1 MKYPLLL
8 TVLFFCLASS
18 GSFTQ
23 DYNVKNYCNYQES
36 RDSAKLAL
44 RPYRYTS
51 QKKVNLELKN
61 HKQFKE
67 LVVPIFQ
74 DSKYK
79 FVFNAEGMPGKL
91 TIRVY
96 HEPVDKDDRE
106 KLFEKTTEGGQF
118 TYETEKSKEYEQI
131 YVDYIIPAKQTD
143 DLDKTE
149 RACVIML
156 SGYQVKFTG
165 DPEKDE
171 SGDGGFLSN
180 LFSGDGGEDG
190 GEEEAE

>member
-1 MKYPLLL
+1 MKYTLLFTL
-8 TVLFFCLASS
+8 LFFFLASS
-18 GSFTQ
+18 GSFAQ
-23 DYNVKNYCNYQES
+23 DYDVQNYCNYHES

-51 QKKVNLELKN
+51 QKKVNMELKN

-67 LVVPIFQ
+67 LMVPIFQ

-91 TIRVY
+91 TVRVY
-96 HEPVDKDDRE
+96 HESVENDNRE

-118 TYETEKSKEYEQI
+118 TYETEKSKEYDEL
-131 YVDYIIPAKQTD
+131 YVDYIIPAKQSD

-165 DPEKDE
+165 DPEKDD

-180 LFSGDGGEDG
+180 LFGGSSD
-190 GEEEAE
+190 EEESE